1 MVCSLFFLICQWQ
14 GAGTEEACLIDILAS
29 RSNDEIKAINA
40 FYKKSESQ
48 RTSMNRYSMRG
59 PGPACR
65 DTWYCIVP
73 LTKLPYGHWLTSVT
87 FYEHTADRRNEVSGR
102 ICFNRLFCFLDL
114 MINSVFGFVT
124 GASSIPH
131 FATKVN
137 FFFCIFLLVLT
148 AAILRS
154 CFKDSEQ
161 EVYFLIWHDE
171 IWCLLNHH
179 TLSLNHLGVLIS
191 IIILDIL
198 ISDRISKRFVR
209 GHFKDLQQV

>member
-114 MINSVFGFVT
+114 IINSVFGFVT

-137 FFFCIFLLVLT
+137 FFFLYFFTSTDCSYSPFLFQRLWTGSLLPYLT
-148 AAILRS
+148 WWNMMP
-154 CFKDSEQ
+154 SEPPHIVF
-161 EVYFLIWHDE
+161 ESP
-171 IWCLLNHH
+171 WCAH
-179 TLSLNHLGVLIS
+179 
-191 IIILDIL
+191 
-198 ISDRISKRFVR
+198 
-209 GHFKDLQQV
+209 